1 MPDEASRDKIELKV
15 AGRVHSGWTEAEVS
29 IGIDSLAGS
38 FDLSLSDS
46 WPADGNQ
53 GADIETRIVEAG
65 SEASILVGG
74 EQLITGYIDQ
84 VIPTLSAEQHDI
96 RIAGRSKAADLLDCS
111 AIHKPGSWSNRRFED
126 IAADLARPFGIAV
139 TAEVSTGEPFKTF
152 ALQPGETVFQAIER
166 MGKMRG
172 LLAVSRADGSI
183 AIIRPQISG
192 SAIRLQQGRDF
203 LSITARHDVSER
215 FSEYLVKGQARGDD
229 AHNGKAVAH
238 PKGTA
243 NDIGVKRYRPL
254 LVVAEDQ
261 ASAATAKERAEW
273 EAKVRAAKSQGCEVT
288 MQGWRTP
295 AGNLWLPGAT
305 VDLIAPAALITAKL
319 VIVQVTYRIDPNAG
333 STAMLSLAYPEA
345 YAAIP
350 GEEADAARMKKKAA

>member
-1 MPDEASRDKIELKV
+1 MQDEGRRDKIELKV
-15 AGRVHSGWTEAEVS
+15 AGRVHGGWTEAEVTV
-29 IGIDSLAGS
+29 GIVSLAGS

-53 GADIETRIVEAG
+53 GSDIETRVIEAG
-65 SEASILVGG
+65 SEAGIFVGG

-84 VIPTLSAEQHDI
+84 VEPSLTDIEHAI

-111 AIHKPGSWSNRRFED
+111 AVHKPGSWSNRRFED
-126 IAADLARPFGIAV
+126 IAADLARPFGIDV
-139 TAEVSTGEPFKTF
+139 TADVATGDPFKNF

-172 LLAVSRADGSI
+172 LLAVSRGDGSI

-203 LSITARHDVSER
+203 TQIMARHDVSER
-215 FSEYLVKGQARGDD
+215 YSEYLVKGQARGDD
-229 AHNGKAVAH
+229 DHNGKAVAH

-243 NDIGVKRYRPL
+243 TDSGVKRYRPL

-261 ASAATAKERAEW
+261 ASAASARERAEW
-273 EAKVRAAKSQGCEVT
+273 EAKVRAAKSQGCDVT

-295 AGNLWLPGAT
+295 DGQLWTPGGT
-305 VDLIAPAALITAKL
+305 VDLVAPAALITAKL
-319 VIVQVTYRIDPNAG
+319 VIVQASYRIDANNG
-333 STAMLSLAYPEA
+333 RSTVLSLAYPEA
-345 YAAIP
+345 YAALP